1 MINSMT
7 GYGKSENS
15 NKEYTFSV
23 ELKSLNS
30 RYFDLIIK
38 IDDFISI
45 YEKDII
51 ELIRNKCERGKVFI
65 KIIVF
70 KNFKSNQNALK
81 LNYDKFGLYMNQV
94 KQLQNAMKTEENI
107 SLTHLMKVPDIF
119 EFKSNIIDVKNK
131 NIILKTVKKAL
142 DELLDCRKKEGEYI
156 QKDFIFKLK
165 DIEKKVILI
174 SKLSKSNIFDEIKK
188 YKKKIRKHFLDINLD
203 NDRLYQEIAILIEKK
218 DIDEEIVR
226 IKSHINL
233 FFKAINDRK
242 NSGKKIN
249 FILQEFNR
257 EVNTISSKSNNL
269 KINYLIIEIKNIL
282 EKIRE
287 QVQNIL

>member
-7 GYGKSENS
+7 GYGKSESS

-65 KIIVF
+65 KIIVS

-107 SLTHLMKVPDIF
+107 SLTHLMRVPDIF

-174 SKLSKSNIFDEIKK
+174 SKLSKSNISDEIKK

>member
-1 MINSMT
+1 MT
-7 GYGKSENS
+7 GYGKSESS

-45 YEKDII
+45 YEQDII

-65 KIIVF
+65 KITVS
-70 KNFKSNQNALK
+70 KNLKSNQNALK
-81 LNYDKFGLYMNQV
+81 LNYDKFSLYMNQV

-107 SLTHLMKVPDIF
+107 SLAHLMRVPDMF

-156 QKDFIFKLK
+156 QKDFIFKLE

-174 SKLSKSNIFDEIKK
+174 SKLSKSNISDEIKK
-188 YKKKIRKHFLDINLD
+188 YKKKIRKHFSDINLD
-203 NDRLYQEIAILIEKK
+203 NERLYQEIAILIEKK

-233 FFKAINDRK
+233 FFKAINDSK

>member
-1 MINSMT
+1 MT